1 MTKKQKRHIIATA
14 GTIVF
19 LALVF
24 LILWYVYLSAPVSE
38 QEEGIELA
46 FSEEEMFGS
55 GNTFEEVNPAPA
67 EAGDPGVSSEP
78 ASSTAEPAPAEEQI
92 TSDEKTLAA
101 AEKAK
106 KEKEQQEAADRARK
120 EKEDEAKKKADLMAA
135 ALNAAGNG
143 SSVSGTGDG
152 GGGNSNNP
160 VHGPGGNGRDH
171 RISGLGGRA
180 PRDGKLPEPSCEF
193 DHYGVVVVQIKI
205 DKDGNNIYAVNATG
219 TNTSDKEMIQCAIN
233 AIKKTK
239 WTAGDGEAV
248 GTITYTFNVK

>member
-1 MTKKQKRHIIATA
+1 M
-14 GTIVF
+14 F

-24 LILWYVYLSAPVSE
+24 LILWYVYLSAPVPE
-38 QEEGIELA
+38 QEEGIEVEFAEWEEEPIPADFGEAAYAEEPTDAAPAAPASPAEVATDPNPSSPAEHIL
-46 FSEEEMFGS
+46 SEEE
-55 GNTFEEVNPAPA
+55 
-67 EAGDPGVSSEP
+67 
-78 ASSTAEPAPAEEQI
+78 
-92 TSDEKTLAA
+92 TLALA
-101 AEKAK
+101 RAK
-106 KEKEQQEAADRARK
+106 KEQEEREAAERARK
-120 EKEDEAKKKADLMAA
+120 QKEAEAKKNAELMAA

-180 PRDGKLPEPSCEF
+180 PRDGKIPEPSCEF

-205 DKDGNNIYAVNATG
+205 DKDGNNIYAVNASG

>member
-1 MTKKQKRHIIATA
+1 M
-14 GTIVF
+14 F

-106 KEKEQQEAADRARK
+106 KEKEQQEAADRA
-120 EKEDEAKKKADLMAA
+120 KKDQAIKNADAWA
-135 ALNAAGNG
+135 DKFKNTGG
-143 SSVSGTGDG
+143 SSDTGDKDG

-180 PRDGKLPEPSCEF
+180 PRDGKIPEPSCEF

-205 DKDGNNIYAVNATG
+205 DKDGNNMYAINARG
-219 TNTSDKEMIQCAIN
+219 TNTADQAMINCAIE

-248 GTITYTFNVK
+248 GTITYTFTNKNN